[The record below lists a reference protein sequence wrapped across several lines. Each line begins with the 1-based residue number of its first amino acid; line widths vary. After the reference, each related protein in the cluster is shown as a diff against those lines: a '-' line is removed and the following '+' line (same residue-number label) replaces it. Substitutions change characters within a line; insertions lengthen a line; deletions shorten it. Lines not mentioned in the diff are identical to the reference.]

1 MMYNEIPNGEQI
13 AEEVDKFADE
23 SIREVDIYKD
33 IFGDTRVN
41 FKYNGNSDK
50 CPKCGE
56 GNLVVEMEWD
66 YEFPVEYCEC
76 SSCGLTW
83 ANYYKVEYGMTTL
96 EYPF

>member
-1 MMYNEIPNGEQI
+1 MYNEIPNGEQI

-33 IFGDTRVN
+33 IFGDTRVD
-41 FKYNGNSDK
+41 FKYNHNSNK